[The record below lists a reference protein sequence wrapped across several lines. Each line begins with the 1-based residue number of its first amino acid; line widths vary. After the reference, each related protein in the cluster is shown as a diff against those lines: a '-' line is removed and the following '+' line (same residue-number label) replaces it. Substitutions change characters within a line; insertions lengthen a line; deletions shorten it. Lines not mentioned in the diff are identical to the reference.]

1 MADLAA
7 TELWRYVS
15 LIEAS
20 GRAIASVPE
29 AELKARGFST
39 NINESSKQSI
49 WTLRDRPRIKRSR
62 KDFVV

>member
-1 MADLAA
+1 MAGLAA

-49 WTLRDRPRIKRSR
+49 WTLGPAQ
-62 KDFVV
+62 